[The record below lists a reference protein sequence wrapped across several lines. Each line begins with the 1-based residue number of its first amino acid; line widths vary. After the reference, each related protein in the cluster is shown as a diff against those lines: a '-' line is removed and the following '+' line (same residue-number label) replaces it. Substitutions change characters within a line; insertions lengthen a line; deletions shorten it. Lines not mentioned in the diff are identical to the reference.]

1 MRFAW
6 FAWFVCFC
14 MSCILWWGENTKMG
28 QCFTVC
34 AAAEATEE
42 KQSRGGGNGG
52 GGGGDG
58 GSSSSSSFSRRFSTS
73 KRFSLSS
80 SPTSPSSSTA
90 SFSPFGLHSSCVS
103 NATKQSL
110 AFVKQQRAKLYIVRR
125 CVTMLLLWHKYG
137 KVWWAKVPN
146 TGTHWKPSFLHPNN
160 LGWSFFSSNPNC
172 SRLGEGTCIY
182 VCMLPC
188 KDGDR
193 RDMREDWVSFEGGFS
208 AVEEEEPVLTM
219 GARKKES
226 PQTTKKPYMDL
237 EHTAGLL
244 GCFLPSFLPSQ
255 LSFCTQCVK
264 HWKETSPVQ

>member
-1 MRFAW
+1 
-6 FAWFVCFC
+6 
-14 MSCILWWGENTKMG
+14 MG

-42 KQSRGGGNGG
+42 KQSRGGGNG

-137 KVWWAKVPN
+137 KV
-146 TGTHWKPSFLHPNN
+146 
-160 LGWSFFSSNPNC
+160 
-172 SRLGEGTCIY
+172 
-182 VCMLPC
+182 
-188 KDGDR
+188 
-193 RDMREDWVSFEGGFS
+193 
-208 AVEEEEPVLTM
+208 
-219 GARKKES
+219 
-226 PQTTKKPYMDL
+226 
-237 EHTAGLL
+237 
-244 GCFLPSFLPSQ
+244 
-255 LSFCTQCVK
+255 
-264 HWKETSPVQ
+264 

>member
-1 MRFAW
+1 
-6 FAWFVCFC
+6 
-14 MSCILWWGENTKMG
+14 MG

-42 KQSRGGGNGG
+42 KQSRG

-80 SPTSPSSSTA
+80 SPTSPSSSTTA

-137 KVWWAKVPN
+137 KV
-146 TGTHWKPSFLHPNN
+146 
-160 LGWSFFSSNPNC
+160 
-172 SRLGEGTCIY
+172 
-182 VCMLPC
+182 
-188 KDGDR
+188 
-193 RDMREDWVSFEGGFS
+193 
-208 AVEEEEPVLTM
+208 
-219 GARKKES
+219 
-226 PQTTKKPYMDL
+226 
-237 EHTAGLL
+237 
-244 GCFLPSFLPSQ
+244 
-255 LSFCTQCVK
+255 
-264 HWKETSPVQ
+264 